1 MSQATPSLTD
11 SQFSR
16 LAQIIHAAS
25 GITIGQTKR
34 NVLSLRLYRR
44 VRALH
49 LSDFTAYC
57 DFLEHPDGADEKKH
71 VIVAITTNVTAFF
84 REPHHFELLAKEVLP
99 PLVARAK
106 AGGRVRLWSAACSSG
121 EEAYS
126 MAMTVLDVFPD
137 AARHD
142 VRILATDIDRDV
154 IGRARN
160 GEYEEAALRDVIG
173 TSREKYISRVGD
185 RYTMRPEVRELLR
198 FAELNLH
205 GDWPFKGKFDA
216 IFCRN
221 VVIYFEPRMRQA
233 LWDRFATRLESDGH
247 LLIGHS
253 ERVDGAAASKFRSVG
268 ITAYRH
274 TAPQS

>member
-11 SQFSR
+11 GQFSR
-16 LAQIIHAAS
+16 LARVIHAET
-25 GITIGQTKR
+25 GIAIAQTKR

-44 VRALH
+44 LQALN
-49 LSDFTAYC
+49 LSDYTAYC
-57 DFLEHPDGADEKKH
+57 DLLEHPDGADEKKH

-84 REPHHFELLAKEVLP
+84 REPHHFDLLAKQILP

-137 AARHD
+137 AARFD
-142 VRILATDIDRDV
+142 LRILATDIDRDV
-154 IGRARN
+154 IARSRH
-160 GEYEEAALRDVIG
+160 GEYDEAALRDVIG
-173 TSREKYISRVGD
+173 TPREKYIARAGD
-185 RYTMRPEVRELLR
+185 RYTIRPEVRDLLR
-198 FAELNLH
+198 FAELNLNGH
-205 GDWPFKGKFDA
+205 WPFKGGFDA

-221 VVIYFEPRMRQA
+221 VVIYFEPIMRQA
-233 LWDRFATRLESDGH
+233 LWDRFASRLGAGGY

-253 ERVDGAAASKFRSVG
+253 ERVDGPAASKFRSVG
-268 ITAYRH
+268 ITAYQH